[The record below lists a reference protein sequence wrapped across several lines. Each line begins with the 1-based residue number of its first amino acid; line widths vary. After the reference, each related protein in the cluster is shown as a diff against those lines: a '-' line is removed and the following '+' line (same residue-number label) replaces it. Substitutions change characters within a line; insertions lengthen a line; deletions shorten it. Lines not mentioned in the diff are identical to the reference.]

1 MKQSSMHIK
10 PVKPGSERHN
20 NRERNLN
27 YVRED
32 LSHFNEKFST
42 TSISKARNFAE
53 ENCKTKTGRTMQKSA
68 TPIREGVLLID
79 EFHGIEDL
87 KKIAQKLE
95 SRFGIKT
102 IQGYTHKDEGHYDKI
117 TKEWKPNYH
126 AHMVFDWTDHATG
139 KSIKLSQDDMSEM
152 QTIIA
157 DSLGLKRG
165 VKSTKIHIDSKTF
178 KSMKLEEEM
187 NLVHDVEN
195 ALPRAVEVINQAKG
209 LQKEIEPLKMAKNSL
224 ELEIK
229 NLKAIAEQEKLI
241 SDELAK
247 TQTEFEKRSREL
259 KHKLMM
265 IKIASEGAYFE
276 TVLDNVNQKNKIVVF
291 NKSHEPLANF
301 IDNEDTKK
309 SLTSELK
316 LLNSKSAYQANMSH
330 EFSKKHIEKINK
342 FR

>member
-20 NRERNLN
+20 NREQKLN
-27 YVRED
+27 YVRTD
-32 LSHFNEKFST
+32 LSHLNDKFSI
-42 TSISKARNFAE
+42 TSITEARKFAE
-53 ENCKTKTGRTMQKSA
+53 ENCKAKTGRTMQKSA
-68 TPIREGVLLID
+68 TPIREGVLLIG
-79 EFHGIEDL
+79 EEHGIQDL
-87 KKIAQKLE
+87 KNLAIRLE
-95 SRFGIKT
+95 KRFGIKT
-102 IQGYTHKDEGHYDKI
+102 IQAYTHKDEGHYDKI

-126 AHMVFDWTDHATG
+126 AHMVFDWTDHKTG
-139 KSIKLSQDDMSEM
+139 KSIKLNENDMSEM
-152 QTIIA
+152 QTIVA
-157 DSLGLKRG
+157 EQLGMERG
-165 VKSTKIHIDSKTF
+165 VKSTKIHIESKTY
-178 KSMKLEEEM
+178 KAMKLEEDL
-187 NLVHDVEN
+187 NKLYNVQNV
-195 ALPRAVEVINQAKG
+195 LPRAVEVINQAKG
-209 LQKEIEPLKMAKNSL
+209 LQKEIEPLKTAKNSL

-276 TVLDNVNQKNKIVVF
+276 TVFDNVNQKNKIVVF

-301 IDNEDTKK
+301 IDNEDTRK